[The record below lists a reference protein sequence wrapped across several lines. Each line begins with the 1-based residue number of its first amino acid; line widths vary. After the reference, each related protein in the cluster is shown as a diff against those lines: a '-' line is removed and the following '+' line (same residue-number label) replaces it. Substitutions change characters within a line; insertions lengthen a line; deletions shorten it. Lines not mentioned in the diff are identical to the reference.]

1 MAHKTFI
8 SYKYS
13 ECSAIRDKIITKLGS
28 DATYY
33 RGETSFSPNM
43 GDLKT
48 TTIRQKL
55 SDMIFDTTVMIVIV
69 SPNMTQSAWM
79 NWEIKYALREQSRDG
94 RVSHSNGFIC
104 VVQKDSYSSMFG
116 LDPYNWAKAA
126 NGDWS
131 SVKFFGVLTR
141 NMKNKKPWLES
152 PIPNE
157 NRKLYDDLSP
167 NYIDIVTEDEFL
179 MYPTYYINKAFEK
192 NQNIST
198 YNIAKE

>member
-13 ECSAIRDKIITKLGS
+13 ERTALRDKIVTKLGS

-33 RGETSFSPNM
+33 QGETSFSPDM

-55 SDMIFDTTVMIVIV
+55 SDMIFDTTVMIVLV

-79 NWEIKYALREQSRDG
+79 NWEIKYALREQSRNG
-94 RVSHSNGFIC
+94 RVSHSNGLIC
-104 VVQKDSYSSMFG
+104 VVQKDLYSSIFG
-116 LDPYNWAKAA
+116 FDPYNWAKTA
-126 NGDWS
+126 GSWS
-131 SVKFFGVLTR
+131 SAKFFGVLIR
-141 NMKNKKPWLES
+141 NMNNKKPWPES
-152 PIPNE
+152 PIPTD
-157 NRKLYDDLSP
+157 NRKLYDELSP
-167 NYIDIVTEDEFL
+167 NYIDIVTEDDFL

-198 YNIAKE
+198 YYLAKE